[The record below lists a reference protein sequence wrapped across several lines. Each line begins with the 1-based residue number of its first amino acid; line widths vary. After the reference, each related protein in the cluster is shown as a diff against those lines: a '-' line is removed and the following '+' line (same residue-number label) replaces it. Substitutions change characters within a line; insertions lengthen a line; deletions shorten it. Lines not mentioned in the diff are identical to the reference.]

1 MSDLAIGSI
10 QQSLLTEAQFQAVMG
25 TTDWVL
31 ANGQG
36 VSGSQYNL
44 ITGNANV
51 PNLKGCYI
59 RMAGGNSGGVGQV
72 QEESVDVSNL
82 SASTQIGG
90 TTVSIGGTSVT
101 TSGNSNQ
108 LNNKGGLKTASVSAG
123 FSIKY
128 SRMYT
133 KQLTGTGWTFKPIGN
148 TSLSYTTTT
157 FEVNAPYHSHTL
169 NLNGNFTMSGTTT
182 TDTRTT
188 SVETRSASITG
199 DSSIKTEPTHLLLNY
214 FIKIN

>member
-10 QQSLLTEAQFQAVMG
+10 QQSLLSQAQFQAVMG

-36 VSGSQYNL
+36 VSGSQYNM

-59 RMAGGNSGGVGQV
+59 RMAGGNSGGVGQI
-72 QEESVDVSNL
+72 QEESVDVTNL

-90 TTVSIGGTSVT
+90 TDVSIGGTSVT

-108 LNNKGGLKTASVSAG
+108 LNNKGGLKTASVSAS
-123 FSIKY
+123 FFLKY
-128 SRMYT
+128 SSMYT
-133 KQLTGTGWTFKPIGN
+133 KSLTGTAWTFKAINSSSIQGSN
-148 TSLSYTTTT
+148 TSYPVS
-157 FEVNAPYHSHTL
+157 APDHSHTL
-169 NLNGNFTMSGTTT
+169 NLSGNFTMSGTTAT
-182 TDTRTT
+182 ESRTT
-188 SVETRSASITG
+188 STATRSASITG
-199 DSSIKTEPTHLLLNY
+199 YDSTTEPTHLVLNY